1 MVLAAFTCRRVI
13 PETAMDTAALD
24 EMRELLGEE
33 KTLALLADLA
43 TDFRS
48 RFESGKAED
57 VIQSAFW
64 TPIVALRV

>member
-1 MVLAAFTCRRVI
+1 
-13 PETAMDTAALD
+13 MDTATLD

-57 VIQSAFW
+57 VIENAFW

>member
-1 MVLAAFTCRRVI
+1 
-13 PETAMDTAALD
+13 MDTATLD